1 MGDSMKKTKK
11 IGWQKY
17 EDVIENQLNSPVANH
32 LINSF
37 LGGVFPES
45 NLPIPEH
52 DHEHD
57 HEDEHL
63 IQDQFTIAI
72 PETLSNEISLLT
84 NFDCWVGHTNFN
96 ITEDIKKQMN
106 RIEGIEVLKICS
118 RYRFFIGIG
127 KMFSFKEVR
136 KNIEDQ
142 LITRK
147 TNG

>member
-1 MGDSMKKTKK
+1 MKKTKK

-17 EDVIENQLNSPVANH
+17 EDVIENQLNSPVANY

-37 LGGVFPES
+37 LGSVPSDNNVNLPALEDDDENIQEQFIITIPES
-45 NLPIPEH
+45 
-52 DHEHD
+52 
-57 HEDEHL
+57 
-63 IQDQFTIAI
+63 
-72 PETLSNEISLLT
+72 LSNEISLLT

-142 LITRK
+142 LIARR

>member
-1 MGDSMKKTKK
+1 MKKTKK

-32 LINSF
+32 LISSF
-37 LGGVFPES
+37 LGSVPVDNNVNLPALEDDDENIQEQFIVTIPES
-45 NLPIPEH
+45 
-52 DHEHD
+52 
-57 HEDEHL
+57 
-63 IQDQFTIAI
+63 
-72 PETLSNEISLLT
+72 LSNEISLLT

-142 LITRK
+142 LIARR